1 MSKAVLLIPAYQPSA
16 DLPGLVRAMLAESAG
31 LLERAVIVNDG
42 SAERCAATFHELRKI
57 PGVEVIAHAVNLGKG
72 AALKTGFNWILA
84 NDTEVTGIVTADA
97 DGQHLPADVA
107 RVAREHSQR
116 HESLILGSRAFQ
128 GAVPFRS
135 RFGNTLTR
143 AIFRLFTGLALR
155 DTQTGLRVWPRSQCL
170 DALRL
175 PYNGYEFEFEA
186 LVKAAQSKI
195 HEVPI
200 ETVYQE
206 GNKSSHFNPIRD
218 SLRIYYVFLR
228 YSASAILAAV
238 IDSSVFSLTLWRT
251 GNLVASQI
259 GGRALATLVAFF
271 VLRNLVFRST
281 GAPWKTLAR
290 FVTLVIVSG
299 AISLRLIET
308 MVEAGVSPLPAKLL
322 AEGMLF
328 VANFAV
334 QRTLIFLRE

>member
-1 MSKAVLLIPAYQPSA
+1 MSLVVLIPAYQPGP
-16 DLPGLVRAMLAESAG
+16 DLPALVRAILAETLG
-31 LLERAVIVNDG
+31 VVDRAVVVNDG
-42 SAERCAATFHELRKI
+42 SAERCAPVFAELRGI
-57 PGVEVIAHAVNLGKG
+57 DRVEVIAHAVNLGKG

-84 NDTEVTGIVTADA
+84 NDAAVTGIVTADA

-107 RVAREHSQR
+107 RVARAHAG
-116 HESLILGSRAFQ
+116 HADALVLGSRAFK
-128 GAVPFRS
+128 GEVPFRS

-143 AIFRLFTGLALR
+143 VIFRLFTGLPLE
-155 DTQTGLRVWPRSQCL
+155 DTQTGLRVWPRAQCL
-170 DALRL
+170 EALRL

-186 LVKAAQSKI
+186 LVKASRSAI

-200 ETVYQE
+200 ETVYRE

-238 IDSSVFSLTLWRT
+238 LDSSVFSLTLWRT
-251 GNLVASQI
+251 GNLILSQAA
-259 GGRALATLVAFF
+259 GRALATLVAFF
-271 VLRNLVFRST
+271 VLRRLVFQST
-281 GAPWKTLAR
+281 AAPWKTALR

-299 AISLRLIET
+299 AVSLRLIEALLG
-308 MVEAGVSPLPAKLL
+308 AGFSPLSAKLL
-322 AEGMLF
+322 AEGTLF

-334 QRTLIFLRE
+334 QRTLIFLRD

>member
-16 DLPGLVRAMLAESAG
+16 ELPGLVRAMLAESKG
-31 LLERAVIVNDG
+31 LLDRAVIVNDG
-42 SAERCAATFHELRKI
+42 SAEPCEAIFAELRTI
-57 PGVEVIAHAVNLGKG
+57 PGVQVIAHAVNLGKG
-72 AALKTGFNWILA
+72 AALKSGFNWILV
-84 NDTEVTGIVTADA
+84 NDPEVTGIVTADA

-107 RVAREHSQR
+107 RVAREHSSR
-116 HESLILGSRAFQ
+116 PGSLVLGSRAFQ

-143 AIFRLFTGLALR
+143 VIFRLFTGLALR
-155 DTQTGLRVWPRSQCL
+155 DTQTGLRVWPRARCL
-170 DALRL
+170 EALRL

-206 GNKSSHFNPIRD
+206 GNKSSHFNPVRD

-251 GNLVASQI
+251 GNLVTSQI
-259 GGRALATLVAFF
+259 AGRALATLVAFF

-290 FVTLVIVSG
+290 FLTLVIVSG

-308 MVEAGVSPLPAKLL
+308 MVGAGFSPLSAKLL
-322 AEGMLF
+322 AEGTLF